1 MNLFSAGF
9 VVGLIVVGAQLGE
22 WNYGYG
28 DKSCSF
34 WAQYRRGPSGDIS
47 RIANE
52 AWVLGYIS
60 GAGLDRKTQKS
71 DTQGL
76 LAAVDKAC
84 SENPTDLIVDAA
96 RTVFN
101 NLRK

>member
-1 MNLFSAGF
+1 MNLFSAGL
-9 VVGLIVVGAQLGE
+9 VVGLIVVGAQPGE

-34 WAQYRRGPSGDIS
+34 WAQYRRGPSGDVS

-60 GAGLDRKTQKS
+60 GAGLDRQTQKA
-71 DTQGL
+71 DTQAL
-76 LAAVDKAC
+76 LAAVDKTC
-84 SENPTDLIVDAA
+84 SERPTDRIVDAV

-101 NLRK
+101 TLRK